1 MDWLAHGALIRVLDT
16 DATRILRVLFDAP
29 EFGKVVCA
37 QLYCS
42 EPPKPHRGGRK
53 RKVPEAN
60 PRKKAPMPL
69 VGELVWRDRDE
80 LTRMQE
86 DRSLFALELELDR
99 SHCLPLN
106 THNAALLER
115 RIRCAAPFLDL
126 DHMRDEILSSGS
138 LATLIN
144 EAQKLGAS
152 KSLAYDIFS
161 LLCRYG
167 FFEHALRPR
176 KDRCGAPGVLRPCGE
191 AERPRKKAGRKTA
204 NQRQTLRRGL
214 VAEPEQPG
222 MTSDWRRRILAADSR
237 INQPKPKWPAR
248 CLRILESS
256 FVTRYRE
263 EDGRLI
269 PAEMPLGSYP
279 SRSQIKHVLTRELPL
294 LMRIAEKTTKGHF
307 ARSHRG
313 LHGRAWKGVSGPG
326 HTWAIDSTVGDI
338 YLRSSVDRSWII
350 GRPIVYT
357 IVDVWST
364 AVVGFY
370 VCLEGPSWDMAKL
383 ALFSAAA
390 DPHLIATLWGYTPIL
405 SLNPA
410 PTLPVS
416 LLCDRGEYLSKAAR
430 QTGIKLIPD
439 LAYAPP
445 YRPDLK
451 GSVEVLHRIAK
462 DTMFGFAPGA
472 IDARREE
479 YELRRFRPDDAA
491 FTVKEFVAYLYSQY
505 TEYNL
510 TADREVR
517 LDAHMHAQGVVPS
530 PSGLWR
536 WGHAMAIGVQ
546 RAMPPA
552 LLITE
557 LLPEGLARVR
567 RDAVRMLQRDY
578 EAPEEWTAIARAGH
592 GWDVEARYFPGSVS
606 RIWVPT
612 PQSPAPLQLALS
624 DQSTAS
630 EELTV
635 DEALD
640 AYMYG
645 LRNRAQTEHARL
657 MIQLGERRRRAEL
670 AARAI
675 ESTREAESHDTGP
688 RPSLTQ
694 ARQIEREE
702 QGGELERPVANQ
714 AETPAQESDDYLDVA
729 RQIMAEM
736 AREDGDD

>member
-1 MDWLAHGALIRVLDT
+1 MDWLAHGALVRVLDA
-16 DATRILRVLFDAP
+16 DATRIFRVLFDAP
-29 EFGKVVCA
+29 EIGKVVCA

-42 EPPKPHRGGRK
+42 EPPKPHRGGRR

-80 LTRMQE
+80 LARMQE

-99 SHCLPLN
+99 SQCLPLN

-126 DHMRDEILSSGS
+126 DHLRDEILSSGS

-152 KSLAYDIFS
+152 KSLAYGIFS

-237 INQPKPKWPAR
+237 ISQPKPKWPAR

-357 IVDVWST
+357 IVDVWSS

-370 VCLEGPSWDMAKL
+370 VCLEDPSWEMAKL

-390 DPHLIATLWGYTPIL
+390 DPQLIGVLWGYTPVL
-405 SLNPA
+405 SLSPA
-410 PTLPVS
+410 PTLPVV
-416 LLCDRGEYLSKAAR
+416 LLCDRGEYLSKGAR

-462 DTMFGFAPGA
+462 DQMFRFAPGA
-472 IDARREE
+472 IDARRDE

-491 FTVKEFVAYLYSQY
+491 FTVKEFVAYLYSIY

-510 TADREVR
+510 AARREER
-517 LDAHMHAQGVVPS
+517 LDAHMHAQGVVPC
-530 PSGLWR
+530 PAGLWR
-536 WGHAMAIGVQ
+536 WGHSMGLGVQ
-546 RAMPPA
+546 RALPPS
-552 LLITE
+552 LLISE
-557 LLPEGLARVR
+557 LLSEGLARVR
-567 RDAVRMLQRDY
+567 RDAVRMMKRDY
-578 EAPEEWTAIARAGH
+578 EAPEGWTTIARAGQ
-592 GWDVEARYFPGSVS
+592 GWDVQARYFPGSVS
-606 RIWVPT
+606 RIWVP
-612 PQSPAPLQLALS
+612 SPASTVPLELALS

-630 EELTV
+630 EELTF
-635 DEALD
+635 DEVAD
-640 AYMYG
+640 AHAYG
-645 LRNRAQTEHARL
+645 LRDRPQTEHERT
-657 MIQLGERRRRAEL
+657 MIRLGERHRREEL
-670 AARAI
+670 SQHAI
-675 ESTREAESHDTGP
+675 EATREAESRSTGA
-688 RPSLTQ
+688 RPSLTE
-694 ARQIEREE
+694 ARRIEID
-702 QGGELERPVANQ
+702 ERGIAPSLP
-714 AETPAQESDDYLDVA
+714 TPAPEDLPPPEPDDYTETM
-729 RQIMAEM
+729 RRIMADM

>member
-1 MDWLAHGALIRVLDT
+1 MDWLAHNALIRVLDE

-29 EFGKVVCA
+29 TIGKVVCA
-37 QLYCS
+37 QIQS
-42 EPPKPHRGGRK
+42 SAPQNSHRGGRK
-53 RKVPEAN
+53 RKSPQELR
-60 PRKKAPMPL
+60 RKKAPPAL
-69 VGELVWRDRDE
+69 VGELLWRDRTE
-80 LTRMQE
+80 LIRQQE
-86 DRSLFALELELDR
+86 AAALFPLELELP
-99 SHCLPLN
+99 SVHCLPLN
-106 THNAALLER
+106 PHNAALFER
-115 RIRCAAPFLDL
+115 RVRFARPFLDL
-126 DHMRDEILSSGS
+126 DHLRDEILAAGS
-138 LATLIN
+138 LTSLIA
-144 EAQKLGAS
+144 EVQTLGAS
-152 KSLAYDIFS
+152 RSLAYDLFS
-161 LLCRYG
+161 LLCRHG
-167 FFEHALRPR
+167 FFELALRPR

-191 AERPRKKAGRKTA
+191 ADHPRRKAGRKTA
-204 NQRQTLRRGL
+204 NQRQMFQRGRI
-214 VAEPEQPG
+214 AEPEQPG
-222 MTSDWRRRILAADSR
+222 MTCDWRLRILAADSR
-237 INQPKPKWPAR
+237 ISQPKPRWPAR

-263 EDGRLI
+263 ECGQFI

-279 SRSQIKHVLTRELPL
+279 SRSQIKHVLTHELPL
-294 LMRIAEKTTKGHF
+294 LTRLAEKTTQGHF
-307 ARSHRG
+307 ARSRRG
-313 LHGRAWKGVSGPG
+313 LHGKAWQGVSGPG

-370 VCLEGPSWDMAKL
+370 VCLEGPSWEMAKL

-390 DPHLIATLWGYTPIL
+390 NPQLIATLWGYTPIL

-410 PTLPVS
+410 PTLPVV
-416 LLCDRGEYLSKAAR
+416 LLCDRGEYLSRGAR

-462 DTMFGFAPGA
+462 DAMFGFAPGA

-479 YELRRFRPDDAA
+479 YELRRFRPDGAA

-510 TADREVR
+510 TANREYR
-517 LDAHMHAQGVVPS
+517 LDAHMHAQDAVPS

-536 WGHAMAIGVQ
+536 WGHAMAIGVR

-552 LLITE
+552 LLLTE
-557 LLPEGLARVR
+557 LLPESKARVR

-578 EAPEEWTAIARAGH
+578 EAPEGWTTIARAGQ
-592 GWDVEARYFPGSVS
+592 GWDVQARYFPGSVS

-612 PQSPAPLQLALS
+612 PESPAPLELALS

-630 EELTV
+630 DELTV
-635 DEALD
+635 DEAID

-675 ESTREAESHDTGP
+675 DSTREAEAHYTGP
-688 RPSLTQ
+688 RPSLTE

-702 QGGELERPVANQ
+702 RGGELEEPVADL
-714 AETPAQESDDYLDVA
+714 ATASAQEPDDYLDIA

-736 AREDGDD
+736 SREDGDD